1 MSLEKVYSLINSEVD
16 KMTGTTEDY
25 YKEKLRNGIQ
35 NIYERHKDKFKS
47 KNDVNFLTKMTDEAI
62 EDTYS
67 QIPPVVLKI
76 YLMDNKKTI
85 KIYTEVFDI
94 IEKISNLN

>member
-35 NIYERHKDKFKS
+35 NIYERHKDKFKI

-94 IEKISNLN
+94 IEKISNIN